1 VGRITCLPDRNAV
14 MHKPA
19 GGLRLFPSEGAC
31 AGLALSAVENDR
43 WKESMLDGVND
54 ARPFRIDTHAHQPL
68 TRSGWGPA
76 AVADGPGAAQGG
88 GYSDDRCAYRG
99 YVSILE

>member
-1 VGRITCLPDRNAV
+1 
-14 MHKPA
+14 
-19 GGLRLFPSEGAC
+19 
-31 AGLALSAVENDR
+31 
-43 WKESMLDGVND
+43 MLDGVND